1 MSIQLNV
8 DLESYEK
15 VLECLCSVKRKLCA
29 FVQEHHP
36 SHIAAFKRSP
46 HRAVRY
52 ARYVL
57 GRRWHAAEKVIAAN
71 PHSAMRYAQTVLKKR
86 WRQAEPVIM
95 CNADCACRYARYVIK
110 GRWRAAERV
119 ISLSPEASYN
129 YARYVIR
136 GRWLKGEPAIMRS
149 PNVALQYALKVIGGR
164 WAEAEGVLCERK
176 AFAKTYG
183 KEYVKDFD
191 ESTAALCPYW
201 TYRYAIDVV
210 EKKLPPRLHNQM
222 LMWSMSER
230 YKKNSYVRRYLTN
243 KIFP

>member
-1 MSIQLNV
+1 MSIQINV
-8 DLESYEK
+8 DLKSHEN
-15 VLECLCSVKRKLCA
+15 VLEWLCRVKKRLCV
-29 FVQEHHP
+29 FVQKHHP

-52 ARYVL
+52 ARHVL

-71 PHSAMRYAQTVLKKR
+71 PHSAMRYAHTVLKKR

-136 GRWLKGEPAIMRS
+136 GRWLKGEPAIKRS
-149 PNVALQYALKVIGGR
+149 PATAFRYAFNVIGGR
-164 WAEAEGVLCERK
+164 WAAAESLLCERT
-176 AFAKTYG
+176 AFAKRYG
-183 KEYVKDFD
+183 DEYVKDFD

-201 TYRYAIDVV
+201 AYRYAIDVV
-210 EKKLPPRLHNQM
+210 GKKRPGELHNKM

-230 YKKNSYVRRYLTN
+230 YKKNRYVRWYLEG
-243 KIFP
+243 KKFQ